1 MLGQHLRDRLRRGLI
16 APRSG
21 KLCLSL
27 AQGFVLARLSTRRS
41 LAISTFDLDQRRH
54 HLAAPLPQALEAA

>member
-21 KLCLSL
+21 KLGLGL
-27 AQGFVLARLSTRRS
+27 LQGFVLTRLTTRRS
-41 LAISTFDLDQRRH
+41 LAVTTLDLDQRRR
-54 HLAAPLPQALEAA
+54 HLAVPLLHALEAA